1 MTASDESRST
11 RKTDLHVRKV
21 HFTALYRR
29 VAGFIYYPVAT
40 MLRAWWG
47 CNVHIQIVGI
57 INHTLI

>member
-11 RKTDLHVRKV
+11 PKTGLHARKV

-40 MLRAWWG
+40 ILRG
-47 CNVHIQIVGI
+47 GVHDGDAMFIYQQ
-57 INHTLI
+57 

>member
-1 MTASDESRST
+1 MTASDKSRST

-40 MLRAWWG
+40 MLRG
-47 CNVHIQIVGI
+47 GVHGGDAMFIYKQ
-57 INHTLI
+57 

>member
-11 RKTDLHVRKV
+11 PKTDLHARKV

-40 MLRAWWG
+40 MLRG
-47 CNVHIQIVGI
+47 GVHGGDAMFIYKQ
-57 INHTLI
+57 